1 MKMMGQA
8 LKRRLA
14 LTMVFVWVLG
24 CFANFPFAKL
34 TAASAAT
41 AWPASVLS
49 GNNMPFRPADGLV
62 TTQNPPDFSWPA
74 VPGSDQYQL
83 QVGRSAS
90 VADAVYDQTLE
101 DNFYNFPDI
110 FGAGTWYW
118 HVRYHT
124 DADGWSEW
132 SDARRFRIEEDY
144 VEFRVP
150 SVESLINKIGTTHPR
165 IWTNPTTLDEFK
177 ELSTTPGPA
186 QTFYQGVYNGVI
198 KDVLCTP
205 TAAQPNKCKFV
216 EPIWTATTNDRTSQE
231 YIDATTAIRKYT
243 EPLMSR
249 MLNAAFVY
257 LITDNA
263 EVGQYAKARLLEVA
277 AWDPFGATSY
287 EHQDQVFRLIALNSA
302 MAYDWLYGILSPTE
316 KQAVQ
321 DMIDVRASKMVSEL
335 VDEHPIQSSPFN
347 SHGWSAFGYIGVI
360 ATAMLG
366 DLEDADD
373 WFRKVVPAYI
383 NILPPWGGEDGGW
396 SQGTGY
402 WQWSTTISKQFT
414 DVLLSASGFNLY
426 DKAYSRNE
434 GLYPLYAFPK
444 GSTKGIFG
452 HDSQYVPSDPSV
464 TVYSRLAQMY
474 QDPRL
479 QWAAQA
485 VGTGMNEAL
494 YNYFYGDDDLEPQPP
509 VDLPDARWF
518 QDIGLVTMH
527 SELYDP
533 DRVSLY
539 FKSSPYGSYNH
550 SLADQNSFI
559 LNAFGESLAVE
570 AGFYDSYGSVH
581 DKYFAKQTLAANA
594 ITIDGKQGQAYDSL
608 DADGKIVSFVTHPD
622 FDATTGAAAPAYAG
636 KLTEANRSIVY
647 VRPDAFVVIDK
658 LKTANP
664 AGSKFEWRLHADD
677 ELVIDEDQ
685 SGATIRKRGAALK
698 VRIQAPTGLTAT
710 LENEYLD
717 EEGIVRNPLAS
728 TAFADKRQLHAA
740 FTTAQ
745 TPATTFVST
754 MEAYKK
760 GTTPAEVASENH
772 GTYEKLT
779 FADGSVVYARLA
791 ESGEI
796 DAGTIKFDGTA
807 AAVKGDT
814 VLLVDGTKLVK
825 DGVTVIQND
834 QPATVVYGDG
844 RLSVSGPS
852 DTKVSLHAPE
862 VARLRE
868 ADTGTDIPQGGAV
881 TETVGLRGMQWDKS
895 GDTITLHVEKGQRAF
910 KLNDAPMPHS
920 MAPVTVTTE
929 IDGEQAEKT
938 LQVYTDTEGV
948 PVAWGKLGNTPGLYQ
963 VIEVPEGF
971 VFDRHGAPKNVY
983 LEADASFIIRGAVGP
998 VKLTRV
1004 GGDDIAPSEVW
1015 ADPEDARQK
1024 LSFDWV
1030 EAEKYTY
1037 ADPGVTTYTTRPFLS
1052 GGKGVGTWSVVGQ
1065 QIDWTLNVPK
1075 AGTYDLVLKYV
1086 AGFNLTAG
1094 QTISTRSMMIGGEP
1108 TAFEAPTTLDAN
1120 GKPDF
1125 GTLPEY
1131 WRGLR
1136 IKLGKQLP
1144 EGPVDISMWY
1154 DVGAMNLDWIGL
1166 IERKDDE
1173 VRPATPGGLH
1183 VVSQTDTSATVA
1195 WSASTDNVAVDG
1207 YAVYVDGVKKKTL
1220 PAGTLTATIDGLAPG
1235 KTYAF
1240 KVEATD
1246 TSGNRSQL
1254 SETLSVTMGDDM
1266 APSWGEAAL
1275 RPVHLFPNAVRLAW
1289 DPAAD
1294 KSGAVAAYEIYRKDA
1309 GQSASTKIAT
1319 VSGSTYGY
1327 DAIGLQAGS
1336 GYTFQ
1341 VQALDAQNNRTTDG
1355 PSLTV
1360 TLPQAGSS
1368 GDYYESFDDKPI
1380 GDMLSGSGWTVEKR
1394 AETSVA
1400 IEALPDAGGQALALT
1415 DQYPTST
1422 VANESP
1428 VVLRSNAGIDGKV
1441 AFETK
1446 FMYKKVDA
1454 DSIGNFE
1461 LWLRGNGKDVARFNG
1476 FTDGTVGY
1484 WTMAGGTLKNV
1495 RIPGPS
1501 LFLLPN
1507 DKWITLRVDLDT
1519 ATKTFDVTFQ
1529 TDALKDY
1536 SGSSP
1541 AAPATLDRTTGTYKV
1556 SGIPFYNNAT
1566 TTAIDAF
1573 RFSTFASTSKFLID
1587 YVTLFKNVPVD
1598 ATAPAWG
1605 ETAALRA
1612 NQLFP
1617 TTARL
1622 DWDPA
1627 TDDSGSVHGYSI
1639 FRQEAGQ
1646 SGFTK
1651 VASVSG
1657 STYGYDMTG
1666 LQAGGTYTFRVQ
1678 ATDAKGNESI
1688 DGPSV
1693 TATLPAAAT
1702 GGDYY
1707 DSFDDKPVGN
1717 MMNGG
1722 GWTVSIRDGT
1732 SVAIEALPGAGS
1744 NALRLTDNYAP
1755 SNTDTTESPVALR
1768 SNAALAGKL
1777 TFETKFMFGK
1787 VNSDIGNFE
1796 LWLRGGGK
1804 DVVRFNA
1811 FSDGTF
1817 GYWKPGGATA
1827 TAVKIPKAAGIQL
1840 PRDKWVTLR
1849 FDVDTE
1855 SKTYDVTVQT
1865 DALKDYAGTVD
1876 APGTVD
1882 AAAGIYRATGIP
1894 FYNGTA
1900 SSVDAFRF
1908 SSFRF
1913 TGMYT
1918 LDYVT
1923 LYKKAET
1930 QADAVKVS
1938 LKDSAGQPL
1947 SGAVVSYYDGG
1958 WKDFGVTGASGSV
1971 SKSLPDK
1978 SYSFAVSYEGTRSQK
1993 EQNTG
1998 DNANVVFQTKRVK
2011 VQLKDSAGQPLGG
2024 SATVSYY
2031 ADGWRT
2037 FGTTNDGE
2045 AGKELLPGNYTFNL
2059 SFEGAYQS
2067 KAQDV
2072 GNDPNVVFRT
2082 ASVKVRLEDSDGDP
2096 LDGGEAS
2103 YYMDGWHTFGAL
2115 TGGEATKELLPVN
2128 YTFSVSYEGAN
2139 LSKQQN
2145 VAANATV
2152 VFQTSNVAVR
2162 LEDGQGNPIAS
2173 GEASFYAGGWRTF
2186 GTTDVG
2192 GEARKKLLPGNYTF
2206 AMTYDGKIKSLT
2218 QDTSVSP
2225 TVVFEA

>member
-1 MKMMGQA
+1 
-8 LKRRLA
+8 
-14 LTMVFVWVLG
+14 MVFVWVLG

-34 TAASAAT
+34 PAASAAS
-41 AWPASVLS
+41 AWPTELMS
-49 GNNMPFRPADGLV
+49 GNNLPFRPGDGLV

-90 VADAVYDQTLE
+90 VADAVYEQTLE

-124 DADGWSEW
+124 DADGWSAW

-144 VEFRVP
+144 VPFKVP
-150 SVESLINKIGTTHPR
+150 TVDQLINKIGTAHPR
-165 IWTNPTTLDEFK
+165 IWTNESTFNDFK
-177 ELSTTPGPA
+177 ALSTTPGPA

-205 TAAQPNKCKFV
+205 TAAEPNKCKFV

-231 YIDATTAIRKYT
+231 YIDATIAIRKYT
-243 EPLMSR
+243 EPLMSK

-257 LITDNA
+257 LLTDNA
-263 EVGQYAKARLLEVA
+263 AVGQYAKARLLEVA
-277 AWDPFGATSY
+277 AWDPSGATSY

-302 MAYDWLYGILSPTE
+302 MAYDWLYGVLSPTE

-321 DMIDVRASKMVSEL
+321 DMIHVRTSKMMSEL
-335 VDEHPIQSSPFN
+335 VDDHPIQSSPFN
-347 SHGWSAFGYIGVI
+347 SHGWTAFGYIGVI

-383 NILPPWGGEDGGW
+383 NLLPPWGGENGGW

-402 WQWSTTISKQFT
+402 WQWSSLYSKEFT
-414 DVLLSASGFNLY
+414 DVLLSASGFDLY

-434 GLYPLYAFPK
+434 GWYPLYAFPK
-444 GSTKGIFG
+444 GSPKGVFG
-452 HDSQYVPSDPSV
+452 HDSEYAPGGPSE
-464 TVYSRLAQMY
+464 TIYNRLAQKY

-479 QWAAQA
+479 QWAAQTIGA
-485 VGTGMNEAL
+485 GMNGQL
-494 YNYFYGDDDLEPQPP
+494 YNYFYGDDDLDMRPP

-685 SGATIRKRGAALK
+685 SGATIRKREAALK
-698 VRIQAPTGLTAT
+698 VRIQAPAGLTAT

-717 EEGIVRNPLAS
+717 EEGIVRNPS
-728 TAFADKRQLHAA
+728 SSFADKRQLHAA
-740 FTTAQ
+740 FTTEQ
-745 TPATTFVST
+745 TPAATFVST
-754 MEAYKK
+754 MEAYKV
-760 GTTPAEVASENH
+760 GTAPAEVASENH

-779 FADGSVVYARLA
+779 FEDGSVVYARLA

-825 DGVTVIQND
+825 DGVTIIQND
-834 QPATVVYGDG
+834 QPATVVYGDD

-868 ADTGTDIPQGGAV
+868 ADTGADIPQGGAV
-881 TETVGLRGMQWDKS
+881 AEAVGLRGAQWDKS

-910 KLNDAPMPHS
+910 KLNDAPMPYS
-920 MAPVTVTTE
+920 MEPVTVTTE

-948 PVAWGKLGNTPGLYQ
+948 PVAWGKLGNTAGLYH
-963 VIEVPEGF
+963 VTEAPEGF
-971 VFDRHGAPKNVY
+971 VFDRHGAPKYVY
-983 LEADASFIIRGAVGP
+983 LEENASFIIRGALGP
-998 VKLTRV
+998 VKLTKV
-1004 GGDDIAPSEVW
+1004 GGDDVAPTEVW
-1015 ADPEDARQK
+1015 VDPEDARNK

-1030 EAEKYTY
+1030 EAETYTY
-1037 ADPGVTTYTTRPFLS
+1037 ATPNVGIYTNRPFLS
-1052 GGKGVGTWSVVGQ
+1052 GGKGVGNWGSVGQ
-1065 QIDWTLNVPK
+1065 KIEWTLNVPK

-1086 AGFNLTAG
+1086 AGFANG
-1094 QTISTRSMMIGGEP
+1094 QTVTNRSLMIGGEGMAFTAPP
-1108 TAFEAPTTLDAN
+1108 TLNSN
-1120 GKPDF
+1120 GQPDV
-1125 GTLPEY
+1125 GSQPEY

-1136 IKLGKQLP
+1136 VKLGKQLP
-1144 EGPVDISMWY
+1144 AGLVDLTMY
-1154 DVGAMNLDWIGL
+1154 NDKGGMNLDWIGL

-1220 PAGTLTATIDGLAPG
+1220 TAGTLTATIEGLAAG

-1246 TSGNRSQL
+1246 TSGNRSQPAA
-1254 SETLSVTMGDDM
+1254 LSVTMQDGT
-1266 APSWGEAAL
+1266 APVWGEAAL

-1289 DPAAD
+1289 APATD
-1294 KSGAVAAYEIYRKDA
+1294 NSGAVTAYEIYRQDT

-1341 VQALDAQNNRTTDG
+1341 VQALDGQDNRTTDG
-1355 PSLTV
+1355 PGLAV
-1360 TLPQAGSS
+1360 TLPQAGES
-1368 GDYYESFDDKPI
+1368 GDYYEPFDDKPV
-1380 GDMLSGSGWTVEKR
+1380 GDMLSGSGWTVDKR

-1400 IEALPDAGGQALALT
+1400 IQALPDAGGQALALT
-1415 DQYPTST
+1415 DQYAPSADNTT
-1422 VANESP
+1422 ESP
-1428 VVLRSNAGIDGKV
+1428 VILRSNAGIAGKV
-1441 AFETK
+1441 TFETK

-1454 DSIGNFE
+1454 NSIGNFE
-1461 LWLRGNGKDVARFNG
+1461 LWLRGSGKDVARFNG

-1529 TDALKDY
+1529 TDALKGY
-1536 SGSSP
+1536 AGASP
-1541 AAPATLDRTTGTYKV
+1541 AAPASLDRATGTYKV
-1556 SGIPFYNNAT
+1556 SGVPFYNNNA
-1566 TTAIDAF
+1566 TTAIDTF
-1573 RFSTFASTSKFLID
+1573 RFSTFKSTSKFLFD
-1587 YVTLFKNVPVD
+1587 YVTLFKNAPVD

-1605 ETAALRA
+1605 EAAALRA
-1612 NQLFP
+1612 NHLFP

-1627 TDDSGSVHGYSI
+1627 TDDSGSVHAYSI
-1639 FRQEAGQ
+1639 YRKEAAQ
-1646 SGFTK
+1646 SNFTK

-1666 LQAGGTYTFRVQ
+1666 LQAGGTYTFRVEAAD
-1678 ATDAKGNESI
+1678 ATGNASSN
-1688 DGPSV
+1688 GPTV
-1693 TATLPAAAT
+1693 TATLPAAAA

-1707 DSFDDKPVGN
+1707 DSFDDKPIGN
-1717 MMNGG
+1717 MTSGG

-1732 SVAIEALPGAGS
+1732 SVSIEALPDAQGNG
-1744 NALRLTDNYAP
+1744 LRLTDNYAP

-1777 TFETKFMFGK
+1777 TFETRFMFGK

-1817 GYWKPGGATA
+1817 GYWKPGGTA
-1827 TAVKIPKAAGIQL
+1827 PTPVKIPKAAGIQL
-1840 PRDKWVTLR
+1840 PRDAWVTLR
-1849 FDVDTE
+1849 FDLDTE
-1855 SKTYDVTVQT
+1855 SKTYDLTVQT
-1865 DALKDYAGTVD
+1865 GALKNYAGTVD

-1882 AAAGIYRATGIP
+1882 AAVGIYRATGIP

-1938 LKDSAGQPL
+1938 LKDSLGQPL

-1958 WKDFGVTGASGSV
+1958 WKDFGVTGASGSIT
-1971 SKSLPDK
+1971 KSLPDK

-1993 EQNTG
+1993 DQNTG

-2024 SATVSYY
+2024 SAPVSYY

-2037 FGTTNDGE
+2037 FGTTSGGE

-2067 KAQDV
+2067 KTQDV
-2072 GNDPNVVFRT
+2072 GNDPNVVFQT
-2082 ASVKVRLEDSDGDP
+2082 ASVKVRLEDSEGQP

-2103 YYMDGWHTFGAL
+2103 YYMDGWHSFGAL

-2139 LSKQQN
+2139 LSKQQD
-2145 VAANATV
+2145 VGTNASI
-2152 VFQTSNVAVR
+2152 VFQATDVAVH
-2162 LEDGQGNPIAS
+2162 LKDGQGNPVAS

-2186 GTTDVG
+2186 GTTDAG
-2192 GEARKKLLPGNYTF
+2192 GEASKKLLPGNYTF
-2206 AMTYDGKIKSLT
+2206 AMTYDGKITSLT

-2225 TVVFEA
+2225 TVTFEV